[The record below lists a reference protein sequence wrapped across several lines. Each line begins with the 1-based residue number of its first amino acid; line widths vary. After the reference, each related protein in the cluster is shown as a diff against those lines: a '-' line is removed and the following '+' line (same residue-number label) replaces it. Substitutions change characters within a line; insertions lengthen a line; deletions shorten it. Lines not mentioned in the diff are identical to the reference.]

1 MNLVDVVIIAVLAF
15 ALIAGVASGA
25 FPQLGGLAGAIGGGA
40 LAILVLLP
48 FAQTWLETLDPPVRA
63 VVVLV
68 GIVGIVGLG
77 EAIGSG
83 LGSRIRARLIGH
95 SILGNLDRAAGGLLG
110 LAQGILVVW
119 LVGGVLAAGPVPQV
133 AAAVQRSA
141 IVRGL
146 AGVLPPPTQIVGELG
161 KWLDASG
168 LPDVFVGFE
177 PFPAPKVDP
186 PTDALAQAIAAKAV
200 ASTLIIR
207 ADACGYVLSGTGFVV
222 RPGYIV
228 TNAHVVAGSRSI
240 SIGRDGGA
248 QTRATAVLFDPELD
262 VALLYAPGLA
272 APPLTLADG
281 IPQPRDPG
289 RCPRPPGWRQP
300 GHDPG
305 GRHQQLQGPG
315 PRHLRHEPGDPRD
328 HRAAR
333 RDHPG
338 RQRRSGRPPGRDRGR
353 RRLRPGPDRPERG
366 LCPFAGRRGRPDP
379 ARPGPD
385 GGGRHRTLHP
395 LIRGSP
401 ACRLRRR
408 RPRAAL
414 LHFGLEPS

>member
-1 MNLVDVVIIAVLAF
+1 VNLVDVVIIAVLAF

-48 FAQTWLETLDPPVRA
+48 FGQTWLETLDPPVRA

-83 LGSRIRARLIGH
+83 LGSRIRSRLIGH

-146 AGVLPPPTQIVGELG
+146 AGVLPPPTEIVGELG

-168 LPDVFVGFE
+168 LPDVFVGLE
-177 PFPAPKVDP
+177 PFPAPNVDP
-186 PTDALAQAIAAKAV
+186 PTDALAQAIAVKAV

-240 SIGRDGGA
+240 SVGRDGGA
-248 QTRATAVLFDPELD
+248 QARAAPVLFDPELD

-272 APPLTLADG
+272 APPLTLADQV
-281 IPQPRDPG
+281 PQHG
-289 RCPRPPGWRQP
+289 TLAAAL
-300 GHDPG
+300 GHPG
-305 GRHQQLQGPG
+305 GGSLAMIPAAVTSSYKAQG
-315 PRHLRHEPGDPRD
+315 RD
-328 HRAAR
+328 IYGTNLVTREIIELRAAIMQG
-333 RDHPG
+333 D
-338 RQRRSGRPPGRDRGR
+338 SGGPVVLQDGTVGGVVFAQAQTDPNVGYALSPVDVAARI
-353 RRLRPGPDRPERG
+353 RPGLGQTAAVDT
-366 LCPFAGRRGRPDP
+366 
-379 ARPGPD
+379 GPCT
-385 GGGRHRTLHP
+385 R
-395 LIRGSP
+395 
-401 ACRLRRR
+401 
-408 RPRAAL
+408 
-414 LHFGLEPS
+414 

>member
-83 LGSRIRARLIGH
+83 LGSRIRSRLIVH

-146 AGVLPPPTQIVGELG
+146 AGVLPPPTEIVGELG
-161 KWLDASG
+161 K
-168 LPDVFVGFE
+168 
-177 PFPAPKVDP
+177 
-186 PTDALAQAIAAKAV
+186 
-200 ASTLIIR
+200 
-207 ADACGYVLSGTGFVV
+207 
-222 RPGYIV
+222 
-228 TNAHVVAGSRSI
+228 
-240 SIGRDGGA
+240 
-248 QTRATAVLFDPELD
+248 
-262 VALLYAPGLA
+262 
-272 APPLTLADG
+272 
-281 IPQPRDPG
+281 
-289 RCPRPPGWRQP
+289 
-300 GHDPG
+300 
-305 GRHQQLQGPG
+305 
-315 PRHLRHEPGDPRD
+315 
-328 HRAAR
+328 
-333 RDHPG
+333 
-338 RQRRSGRPPGRDRGR
+338 
-353 RRLRPGPDRPERG
+353 
-366 LCPFAGRRGRPDP
+366 
-379 ARPGPD
+379 
-385 GGGRHRTLHP
+385 
-395 LIRGSP
+395 
-401 ACRLRRR
+401 
-408 RPRAAL
+408 
-414 LHFGLEPS
+414 

>member
-1 MNLVDVVIIAVLAF
+1 MNLVDVIIIAVLAF
-15 ALIAGVASGA
+15 ALITGVASGA

-48 FAQTWLETLDPPVRA
+48 FAQGWLETLDPPVRA

-83 LGSRIRARLIGH
+83 LGSRIRSRLIGH

-186 PTDALAQAIAAKAV
+186 PTDALARAIAAKAV

-228 TNAHVVAGSRSI
+228 TNAHVVAGSHSI

-248 QTRATAVLFDPELD
+248 KTRATAVLFDPELD
-262 VALLYAPGLA
+262 VALLYAPGLG
-272 APPLTLADG
+272 APPLTLANG
-281 IPQPRDPG
+281 IPQHGTLAAALGHPGGGSLATIPAAVTSSYKAQGRDIYGTNLVTREIIELRAAIIQGDSGGPVVLQDG
-289 RCPRPPGWRQP
+289 TVGGVVFAQAQTDSDVGYALSPVDVAARIQP
-300 GHDPG
+300 GLGQTATVDT
-305 GRHQQLQGPG
+305 GPCT
-315 PRHLRHEPGDPRD
+315 R
-328 HRAAR
+328 
-333 RDHPG
+333 
-338 RQRRSGRPPGRDRGR
+338 
-353 RRLRPGPDRPERG
+353 
-366 LCPFAGRRGRPDP
+366 
-379 ARPGPD
+379 
-385 GGGRHRTLHP
+385 
-395 LIRGSP
+395 
-401 ACRLRRR
+401 
-408 RPRAAL
+408 
-414 LHFGLEPS
+414 